1 MLSRVQQIFSKDE
14 EALKAAGGQGL
25 GQIFGFTWSDVAL
38 EDSLFGAYELP
49 VFQKAFQG
57 LAESA
62 AEAAASGCPDYEAPG
77 WITLVI
83 QFLWMI
89 FVSFCLYKAVTAG
102 YMKFVWFPKS
112 KDKPKTNTPAVI
124 SSAPGPMTTF
134 GSPTPMRMQP
144 TGFPGSPAP
153 MMMQPAGFPGMP
165 GLPVYGM
172 RFGAD
177 DITPADCCEM
187 GEMAGVQ
194 SVTVTGQSMGQPD
207 FGNLAAQANKFKDFV
222 GDIEGN
228 SKGW

>member
-14 EALKAAGGQGL
+14 EALKAAGGQGFF
-25 GQIFGFTWSDVAL
+25 QIFGFTWSDVAL

-83 QFLWMI
+83 QSLWMI
-89 FVSFCLYKAVTAG
+89 FMSFCIYKAVAGG

-112 KDKPKTNTPAVI
+112 KDDKPKTNKAAVM
-124 SSAPGPMTTF
+124 SSPPGPTRITTF
-134 GSPTPMRMQP
+134 
-144 TGFPGSPAP
+144 GSPAP

-172 RFGAD
+172 RFGTD

-187 GEMAGVQ
+187 GEMAGGQ
-194 SVTVTGQSMGQPD
+194 SFTVTGQSMGQPD
-207 FGNLAAQANKFKDFV
+207 LGNLAAQASKFKDFI
-222 GDIEGN
+222 GDIEGK

>member
-1 MLSRVQQIFSKDE
+1 MLSRLQQIFSKDE

-89 FVSFCLYKAVTAG
+89 FVSFCIYKAVAAG

-112 KDKPKTNTPAVI
+112 KDDKPKSKYDKPKTNTPAVM
-124 SSAPGPMTTF
+124 SSTPGPIML
-134 GSPTPMRMQP
+134 
-144 TGFPGSPAP
+144 GSPAP

-177 DITPADCCEM
+177 DIAPADCCEM
-187 GEMAGVQ
+187 GEMAGEQ

-207 FGNLAAQANKFKDFV
+207 FGNLAAQAIKFKNPI
-222 GDIEGN
+222 GDIEAK